1 MEIMM
6 AVDPITAAIDFG
18 TRVVSAIWP
27 DATEKQK
34 AEAQAVIAEL
44 AHSENMFAKEVEDRD
59 SARKRE
65 AEIAVSENAPTINKI
80 ITPVLAIGTILL
92 SFLLF
97 YIVAFD
103 TSVFT
108 NANKD
113 IIIYILGVL
122 SAIDTQIIGYYF
134 GSSSGSVEKTKTLE
148 SMIRK

>member
-1 MEIMM
+1 MGF
-6 AVDPITAAIDFG
+6 DPITAAIEFG
-18 TRVVSAIWP
+18 TRVVDRIWP

-34 AEAQAVIAEL
+34 ADAQLVIAEL
-44 AHSENMFAKEVEDRD
+44 AHTETIFSKEVEDRD

-65 AEIAVSENAPTINKI
+65 SEIASSEYAPFINKI
-80 ITPVLAIGTILL
+80 ITPVLASGTLLL
-92 SFLLF
+92 SFVLF

-134 GSSSGSVEKTKTLE
+134 GSSSSSAQKTATLE
-148 SMIRK
+148 GLIKK

>member
-1 MEIMM
+1 MSF
-6 AVDPITAAIDFG
+6 DPISAAIDFG
-18 TRVVSAIWP
+18 SKIVDRIWP

-34 AEAQAVIAEL
+34 AEANLVIAEL
-44 AHSENMFAKEVEDRD
+44 AHSETMFTKEVEDRA
-59 SARKRE
+59 SARERE
-65 AEIAVSENAPTINKI
+65 ATVASSEFAPTINKI

-134 GSSSGSVEKTKTLE
+134 GSSSASAEKTKTIETML
-148 SMIRK
+148 RK

>member
-1 MEIMM
+1 MSF
-6 AVDPITAAIDFG
+6 DPISAAIDFG
-18 TRVVSAIWP
+18 SKIVDRIWP

-34 AEAQAVIAEL
+34 AEANLVIAQL
-44 AHSENMFAKEVEDRD
+44 AHTETIFAKEVEDRE
-59 SARKRE
+59 SARQRE
-65 AEIAVSENAPTINKI
+65 SEVASSEFAPLINKI
-80 ITPVLAIGTILL
+80 ITPILAIGTILL

-134 GSSSGSVEKTKTLE
+134 GSSSGSVQKTATLE
-148 SMIRK
+148 SLIKK

>member
-1 MEIMM
+1 MSF
-6 AVDPITAAIDFG
+6 DPISAAIDFG
-18 TRVVSAIWP
+18 SKIVDRIWP

-34 AEAQAVIAEL
+34 AEANLVIAEL
-44 AHSENMFAKEVEDRD
+44 AHSETLFTKEVEDRV
-59 SARKRE
+59 SARQRE
-65 AEIAVSENAPTINKI
+65 AEVASSEFAPTINKI
-80 ITPVLAIGTILL
+80 ITPILAIGTLLL
-92 SFLLF
+92 SFILF

-134 GSSSGSVEKTKTLE
+134 GSSSGSVQKTATLE
-148 SMIRK
+148 SLIKR

>member
-1 MEIMM
+1 MSF
-6 AVDPITAAIDFG
+6 DPISAAIDFG
-18 TRVVSAIWP
+18 SKIVDRIWP

-34 AEAQAVIAEL
+34 AEANLIIAEL
-44 AHSENMFAKEVEDRD
+44 AHTENIFTKEVEDRD

-65 AEIAVSENAPTINKI
+65 AQIASSENAPTINKI

-108 NANKD
+108 SANKD

-134 GSSSGSVEKTKTLE
+134 GSSSGSVQKTATLE
-148 SMIRK
+148 SLIKR

>member
-1 MEIMM
+1 MSF
-6 AVDPITAAIDFG
+6 DPISAAIDFG
-18 TRVVSAIWP
+18 SKIVDRIWP

-34 AEAQAVIAEL
+34 AEANLVIAEL
-44 AHSENMFAKEVEDRD
+44 AHTETIFTKEVEDRA
-59 SARKRE
+59 SARQRE
-65 AEIAVSENAPTINKI
+65 SDIASSENAPFLNKI
-80 ITPVLAIGTILL
+80 ITPVLAVGTILL
-92 SFLLF
+92 SFVLF

-134 GSSSGSVEKTKTLE
+134 GSSSASAEKTRTIE
-148 SMIRK
+148 SMLRK

>member
-1 MEIMM
+1 M
-6 AVDPITAAIDFG
+6 AFDPISAAIDFG
-18 TRVVSAIWP
+18 SKIVDRIWP

-34 AEAQAVIAEL
+34 AEANLIIAEL
-44 AHSENMFAKEVEDRD
+44 AHSETMFAKEVEDRD

-65 AEIAVSENAPTINKI
+65 AAVATSDNTPYIARITPTI
-80 ITPVLAIGTILL
+80 LALGTILL
-92 SFLLF
+92 SFVLF

-103 TSVFT
+103 TSVFS

-134 GSSSGSVEKTKTLE
+134 GSSSASAEKTKTIE
-148 SMIRK
+148 SMLRK

>member
-1 MEIMM
+1 MSF
-6 AVDPITAAIDFG
+6 DPISAAIDFG
-18 TRVVSAIWP
+18 SKIVDRIWP

-34 AEAQAVIAEL
+34 ADAQLVIAEL
-44 AHSENMFAKEVEDRD
+44 AHTETIFSKEVEDRD

-65 AEIAVSENAPTINKI
+65 SEIAASEYAPLINKI
-80 ITPVLAIGTILL
+80 ITPVLASGTLLL
-92 SFLLF
+92 SFILF

-134 GSSSGSVEKTKTLE
+134 GSSSSSAQKTATLE
-148 SMIRK
+148 GLIKK

>member
-1 MEIMM
+1 MSGF
-6 AVDPITAAIDFG
+6 DPISAAIDFG
-18 TRVVSAIWP
+18 SKIVDRIWP

-34 AEAQAVIAEL
+34 AEANLVIAEL
-44 AHSENMFAKEVEDRD
+44 AHSETLFTKEVEDRE
-59 SARKRE
+59 SARRRE
-65 AEIAVSENAPTINKI
+65 SDIAVSENAPTINKI

-134 GSSSGSVEKTKTLE
+134 GSSSASAEKTKTIETML
-148 SMIRK
+148 RK

>member
-1 MEIMM
+1 MSF
-6 AVDPITAAIDFG
+6 DPISAAIDFG
-18 TRVVSAIWP
+18 SKIVDRIWP

-34 AEAQAVIAEL
+34 AEANLVIAQL
-44 AHSENMFAKEVEDRD
+44 AHTETIFAKEVEDRE
-59 SARKRE
+59 SARQRE
-65 AEIAVSENAPTINKI
+65 SEVASSEFAPLINKI
-80 ITPVLAIGTILL
+80 ITPILAIGTILL

-103 TSVFT
+103 TSIFT

-134 GSSSGSVEKTKTLE
+134 GSSSSSVQKTATLE
-148 SMIRK
+148 SLIKK

>member
-1 MEIMM
+1 M
-6 AVDPITAAIDFG
+6 AFDPISAAIDFG
-18 TRVVSAIWP
+18 SKIVDRIWP

-34 AEAQAVIAEL
+34 AEANLVIAQL
-44 AHSENMFAKEVEDRD
+44 AHTETIFAKEVEDRE
-59 SARKRE
+59 SARQRE
-65 AEIAVSENAPTINKI
+65 SEVASSEFAPLINKI
-80 ITPVLAIGTILL
+80 ITPILAIGTILL

-134 GSSSGSVEKTKTLE
+134 GSSSSSAQKTVTLE
-148 SMIRK
+148 GLIKK

>member
-1 MEIMM
+1 MSF
-6 AVDPITAAIDFG
+6 DPISAAIDFG
-18 TRVVSAIWP
+18 SKIVDRIWP

-34 AEAQAVIAEL
+34 AEANLIIAEL
-44 AHSENMFAKEVEDRD
+44 AHTETIFTKEVEDRA
-59 SARKRE
+59 SARQRE
-65 AEIAVSENAPTINKI
+65 ANIATSENAPLINKV

-108 NANKD
+108 IANKD

-134 GSSSGSVEKTKTLE
+134 GSSSQSVEKTRTIE
-148 SMIRK
+148 SMLRK

>member
-1 MEIMM
+1 MSF
-6 AVDPITAAIDFG
+6 DPISAAIDFG
-18 TRVVSAIWP
+18 SKIVDRIWP

-34 AEAQAVIAEL
+34 AEANLIIAEL
-44 AHSENMFAKEVEDRD
+44 AHTETIFTKEVEDRA
-59 SARKRE
+59 SARQRE
-65 AEIAVSENAPTINKI
+65 SDIAASENAPIINKV

-134 GSSSGSVEKTKTLE
+134 GSSSQSVEKTRTIE
-148 SMIRK
+148 SMLRK

>member
-1 MEIMM
+1 MSGF
-6 AVDPITAAIDFG
+6 DPISAAIDFG
-18 TRVVSAIWP
+18 SKIVDRIWP

-34 AEAQAVIAEL
+34 AEANLVIAEL
-44 AHSENMFAKEVEDRD
+44 AHSETLFTKEVEDRD

-65 AEIAVSENAPTINKI
+65 AEIAVSEAAPTINKI

-134 GSSSGSVEKTKTLE
+134 GSSSASAEKTKTIEAML
-148 SMIRK
+148 RK

>member
-1 MEIMM
+1 M
-6 AVDPITAAIDFG
+6 AGFDPITAAIDFG
-18 TRVVSAIWP
+18 SKIVDRIWP

-44 AHSENMFAKEVEDRD
+44 AHSETMFAKEVEDRD

-65 AEIAVSENAPTINKI
+65 AEVATSENAPTINKI

-134 GSSSGSVEKTKTLE
+134 GSSSGSVEKTKTIE

>member
-1 MEIMM
+1 MSF
-6 AVDPITAAIDFG
+6 DPISAAIDFG
-18 TRVVSAIWP
+18 SKIVDRIWP

-34 AEAQAVIAEL
+34 AEANLIIAEL
-44 AHSENMFAKEVEDRD
+44 AHTETIFTKEVEDRA
-59 SARKRE
+59 SARQRE
-65 AEIAVSENAPTINKI
+65 ADIVASENAPIINKV

-92 SFLLF
+92 SFILF

-134 GSSSGSVEKTKTLE
+134 GSSSQSVEKTRTIE
-148 SMIRK
+148 SMLRK

>member
-1 MEIMM
+1 M
-6 AVDPITAAIDFG
+6 AFDPISAAIDFG
-18 TRVVSAIWP
+18 SKIVDRIWP

-34 AEAQAVIAEL
+34 ADASVIIAEL
-44 AHSENMFAKEVEDRD
+44 AHSETMFGKEVEDRA
-59 SARKRE
+59 SARQRE
-65 AEIAVSENAPTINKI
+65 ADVSTSENAPTINKI

-92 SFLLF
+92 SFVLF

-103 TSVFT
+103 TSVFS

-134 GSSSGSVEKTKTLE
+134 GSSSGSTQTRSFLE
-148 SMIRK
+148 GMVKK

>member
-1 MEIMM
+1 M
-6 AVDPITAAIDFG
+6 AIDPITAAIDFG
-18 TRVVSAIWP
+18 SKIVSAIWP

-34 AEAQAVIAEL
+34 AEANLIISQL
-44 AHSENMFAKEVEDRD
+44 AHTETIFAKEVEDRD

-65 AEIAVSENAPTINKI
+65 AEIAVADAAPTINKV
-80 ITPVLAIGTILL
+80 ITPILAIGCLFL
-92 SFLLF
+92 SFILF

-103 TSVFT
+103 TSVFS

-122 SAIDTQIIGYYF
+122 SAIDTQIISYYF
-134 GSSSGSVEKTKTLE
+134 GSSTGSVDKTKTLE

>member
-1 MEIMM
+1 MSF
-6 AVDPITAAIDFG
+6 DPISAAIDFG
-18 TRVVSAIWP
+18 SKIVDRIWP

-34 AEAQAVIAEL
+34 ADAQLVIAEL
-44 AHSENMFAKEVEDRD
+44 AHTETIFSKEVEDRD

-65 AEIAVSENAPTINKI
+65 SEIAASEYAPFINKI
-80 ITPVLAIGTILL
+80 ITPVLASGTLLL
-92 SFLLF
+92 SFILF

-134 GSSSGSVEKTKTLE
+134 GSSSSSAQKTATLE
-148 SMIRK
+148 GLIKK

>member
-1 MEIMM
+1 MSF
-6 AVDPITAAIDFG
+6 DPISAAIDFG
-18 TRVVSAIWP
+18 SKIVDRIWP

-34 AEAQAVIAEL
+34 AEANLVIAEL
-44 AHSENMFAKEVEDRD
+44 AHSETMFGKEVEDRA
-59 SARKRE
+59 SARQRE
-65 AEIAVSENAPTINKI
+65 ADIATSDSAPTINKI

-134 GSSSGSVEKTKTLE
+134 GSSSASAEKTRTIETML
-148 SMIRK
+148 RK

>member
-1 MEIMM
+1 MSF
-6 AVDPITAAIDFG
+6 DPISAAIDFG
-18 TRVVSAIWP
+18 SKIVDRIWP
-27 DATEKQK
+27 NATEKQK
-34 AEAQAVIAEL
+34 AEANLIIAEL
-44 AHSENMFAKEVEDRD
+44 AHTENIFTKEVEDRD

-65 AEIAVSENAPTINKI
+65 AQIASSENAPTINKI

-108 NANKD
+108 SANKD

-134 GSSSGSVEKTKTLE
+134 GSSSQSVEKTRTIE
-148 SMIRK
+148 SMLRK